1 MLKLFKVGLS
11 LLLIFTLSISSVFAE
26 TTESKNLKIIAV
38 NPQFGDNHLSSLPV
52 LNARLFRDL
61 SNEVKQS
68 AEESILEVLGGTK
81 LFNEAKTWYDE
92 APEDSLFEAK
102 IALNYDVDTSE
113 FEKKLLEVFG
123 DSIVYKKIHNRRYYM
138 VINKKQ
144 ADQLQAMEEVLIIG
158 SANEEKHENATD
170 WNPIP
175 LNEPQSII
183 GDENPPEDEITT
195 PGSLQQ

>member
-1 MLKLFKVGLS
+1 MLFLALFLAASMAANPNAVGNIEHDEQVRNIQS
-11 LLLIFTLSISSVFAE
+11 ETMIISE
-26 TTESKNLKIIAV
+26 ERMTM
-38 NPQFGDNHLSSLPV
+38 LPV
-52 LNARLFRDL
+52 NSWIFNK
-61 SNEVKQS
+61 SEYEKKES
-68 AEESILEVLGGTK
+68 AEEHILELLGGTK